1 MAAED
6 FTIKEIVLEI
16 RAETK
21 RQSEELALLKAT
33 SHATLEQ
40 AKLTNGRVTK
50 SEGKI
55 SLLEKFQVQVIAYAT
70 VAATG
75 LSFIVNKFL

>member
-1 MAAED
+1 MAADD

-40 AKLTNGRVTK
+40 AKKTNGRVTK
-50 SEGKI
+50 SEEKI
-55 SLLEKFQVQVIAYAT
+55 GVLEKFQTQVLAYAT
-70 VAATG
+70 VAATA
-75 LSFIVNKFL
+75 LSFIINKFI